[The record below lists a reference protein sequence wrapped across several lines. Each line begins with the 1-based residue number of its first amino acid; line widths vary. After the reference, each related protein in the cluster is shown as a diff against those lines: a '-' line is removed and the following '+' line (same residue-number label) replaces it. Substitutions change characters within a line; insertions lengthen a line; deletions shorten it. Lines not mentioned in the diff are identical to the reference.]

1 MSELEPCFQ
10 ISYLK
15 NGHINGLAFEVIK
28 KYIGKFYT
36 LEDYVDTTCQ
46 PEIREKVIS
55 YLSQAPIALAGQIPQ
70 RRCGLCDDLV
80 YPASYRS
87 DGTWLWP
94 DHLSHDV
101 EKHNF
106 CIPNAMVKD
115 ILEPG
120 LFHSPERLSMHHSLV
135 FWT

>member
-1 MSELEPCFQ
+1 MFSNQLSQKWPYKWFGFRGDE
-10 ISYLK
+10 
-15 NGHINGLAFEVIK
+15 K

-115 ILEPG
+115 ILERDGVAPKD
-120 LFHSPERLSMHHSLV
+120 LDIPWQDLP
-135 FWT
+135 WP